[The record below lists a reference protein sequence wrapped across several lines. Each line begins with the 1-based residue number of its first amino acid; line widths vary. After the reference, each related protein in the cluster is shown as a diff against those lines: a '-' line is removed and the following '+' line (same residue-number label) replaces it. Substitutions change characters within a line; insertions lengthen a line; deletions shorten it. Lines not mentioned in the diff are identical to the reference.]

1 MNNHAINIA
10 MMEAIRSRIKTD
22 LIGIFSQFGIL
33 ELDVQFDESNVRQI
47 TVTVPFSKK
56 HKNLSLKIQ
65 GIDQLNFMK
74 ENGFKCNLF
83 WTDKEKGQVL
93 HLIMEKEKI

>member
-1 MNNHAINIA
+1 MSKHAINVA
-10 MMEAIRSRIKTD
+10 MMEAIRSRIKSD
-22 LIGIFSQFGIL
+22 LIGIFSQYGIL
-33 ELDVQFDESNVRQI
+33 EIDVKFDESNVRQI

-56 HKNLSLKIQ
+56 HKNLSLKVQ
-65 GIDQLNFMK
+65 GIDQLNYLK

-93 HLIMEKEKI
+93 HLIMEKQTI